1 MSELIPNSVDRLVVG
16 CGYLG
21 LRVAKKWLEQGLCV
35 AVTTRSAEKGRQF
48 EKLGLQPIICDV
60 LDRDSL
66 NRLPKSKIVLHAV
79 AVDRHSGQS
88 MRSVYLDGTNHL
100 LNAIQQRCE
109 RCFYISSTSV
119 YGQSAGEIITEQSAC
134 KPIRENGQ
142 ICLEAENLVRAS
154 DIDSLILRLAG
165 IYGPGRLIARMNQA
179 KQAIPIPG
187 NPDAWL
193 NLVHI
198 DDCVAAIVAAS
209 KIDLR
214 NETILVSDDL
224 PVRRCEYYSL
234 LAKLLQVSQPI
245 FNANQKDPKGG
256 RGEGKRCNNSKLHQL
271 LLKNLQYPSITEGL
285 PNAIDCV
292 DSST

>member
-1 MSELIPNSVDRLVVG
+1 MSDVIQNSVDRLVVG

-21 LRVAKKWLEQGLCV
+21 LRVAKKWFEQGLSV
-35 AVTTRSAEKGRQF
+35 AVTTRSAEKGRLF
-48 EKLGLQPIICDV
+48 EKLGLQPIICDI

-66 NRLPKSKIVLHAV
+66 NYLPKSKIVLHSV
-79 AVDRHSGQS
+79 AVDRHSGES
-88 MRSVYLDGTNHL
+88 MRSVYIDGTNNL
-100 LNAIQQRCE
+100 LSAIQQRCE
-109 RCFYISSTSV
+109 RCFYISSTSL

-134 KPIRENGQ
+134 KPLRENGQ
-142 ICLEAENLVRAS
+142 ICLETESLVRAS

-179 KQAIPIPG
+179 KQALPIPG

-193 NLVHI
+193 NLVHV

-209 KIDLR
+209 ETDLR

-224 PVRRCEYYSL
+224 PVRRREYYSR
-234 LAKLLQVSQPI
+234 LAKRLQAPPPI
-245 FNANQKDPKGG
+245 FNANQKDPKGE

-271 LLKNLQYPSITEGL
+271 LLKNLQYPSIIEGL
-285 PNAIDCV
+285 PNAIDCG
-292 DSST
+292 DSPT